1 MSSNTTDLEYRRHE
15 DRASDG
21 IPITIVCTATALIF
35 VALRI
40 YTRAILVEKVYWED
54 YTSVAALAFSIVL
67 GVFIVIAFTN
77 GAGRHFET
85 VTEDE
90 FVRIWKFAPAVYTAY
105 QTTHTLCK
113 LSIILQYIRISV
125 MPFEKRFCYAF
136 AAFLGCGFFAAFIE
150 LWISCIP
157 FYAIWTPNVP
167 GAVCINSTVDFAVWQ
182 TFFIVM
188 DFAILICPLFILRH
202 LTISWPQR
210 VLLGLIL
217 AFGAMAGIVSILRLQ
232 LIFRSTT
239 STDKTWD
246 SVPSG
251 LYAVV
256 EVNLGIACSCVVTLR
271 PLFGRWFCLSRGGKA
286 EQPQQVEPQ
295 SQKPRQQQ
303 QQQQRRNPF
312 SADTDSTRILTDDV
326 ELGTMYA
333 TTSCAGSTKAGSG
346 TAGEGGENPSI
357 EAPSPVRVK
366 DTTTSFPPSPAR
378 SRAAVCPGHLTNV

>member
-1 MSSNTTDLEYRRHE
+1 MSSNTTNLEYRRHE

-21 IPITIVCTATALIF
+21 IPITIVCAAIALIF

-40 YTRAILVEKVYWED
+40 YTRAILVGKVYWED
-54 YTSVAALAFSIVL
+54 YTSVAAMATSIVL
-67 GVFIVIAFTN
+67 SVFIVIAFTN
-77 GAGRHFET
+77 GAGRHIET
-85 VTEDE
+85 VSDDE
-90 FVRIWKFAPAVYTAY
+90 FVRIWKFAPAVYMAY

-113 LSIILQYIRISV
+113 LSIILQYTRLSV
-125 MPFEKRFCYAF
+125 MPFERRFCYAF
-136 AAFLGCGFFAAFIE
+136 AAFLGCGFLAYFIE
-150 LWISCIP
+150 LWVTCIP

-182 TFFIVM
+182 TFLIVM
-188 DFAILICPLFILRH
+188 DFTILICPLFILRH
-202 LTISWPQR
+202 LTIPWPQR
-210 VLLGLIL
+210 LLLGLVL
-217 AFGAMAGIVSILRLQ
+217 AFGAMAGIVSILRLR
-232 LIFRSTT
+232 LIFWSTT

-251 LYAVV
+251 LYAVI

-286 EQPQQVEPQ
+286 EQPRQVEPQ
-295 SQKPRQQQ
+295 LQTPRQQQ
-303 QQQQRRNPF
+303 RQQRKNPF
-312 SADTDSTRILTDDV
+312 SADTDSTRVLTGDV

-346 TAGEGGENPSI
+346 TAREGGENPSI

-366 DTTTSFPPSPAR
+366 DTTASFPPSSAR
-378 SRAAVCPGHLTNV
+378 ARGAARPGHPTNV

>member
-21 IPITIVCTATALIF
+21 IPITIVCTAIALIF

-40 YTRAILVEKVYWED
+40 YTRAILVGKVYWED
-54 YTSVAALAFSIVL
+54 CTSVAALAFSIVL

-85 VTEDE
+85 VSDDE
-90 FVRIWKFAPAVYTAY
+90 FVRIWKFAPAVYMAY

-136 AAFLGCGFFAAFIE
+136 AAFLGCGFLAAFIE
-150 LWISCIP
+150 LWITCIP

-188 DFAILICPLFILRH
+188 DFTILICPLFILRH
-202 LTISWPQR
+202 LTIPWPQR
-210 VLLGLIL
+210 VLLGLVL
-217 AFGAMAGIVSILRLQ
+217 ALGAMAGIVSILRLR
-232 LIFRSTT
+232 LIFQSTT

-251 LYAVV
+251 LYAII

-271 PLFGRWFCLSRGGKA
+271 PLFGRWSWLSRGGKA

-295 SQKPRQQQ
+295 SQKPGQ
-303 QQQQRRNPF
+303 QQQQRKNPF
-312 SADTDSTRILTDDV
+312 SADTDSTRVLTDDV

-333 TTSCAGSTKAGSG
+333 TTSCTGSTKAGSG

-357 EAPSPVRVK
+357 EAPSPVRIK
-366 DTTTSFPPSPAR
+366 DTTASSPASPALPPAPR
-378 SRAAVCPGHLTNV
+378 L